1 MSAIN
6 LVGYVLALAL
16 AAAGALAFQPSGRR
30 PAAAAAEAAAASVR
44 DARGGEVAVRA
55 WGRVASLDLVSDEL
69 LGHLLEP
76 GRIVAVSRWAQGP
89 EAWRH
94 EGRPRLDGLNDLEGV
109 LRLRPD
115 LVLVSTFGGET
126 ERVQRLRDAGIAVF
140 DLGPAGGMREL
151 CANLRRVGALL
162 GAPERGERL
171 AGQLERRMA
180 AVAARLPAW
189 QVRRRALVLTPVVD
203 QVYGGTV
210 GSSFHDIVRA
220 AGLIDAAEGRFAEP
234 WPRIGAEMALAIDP
248 DLIVTRAG
256 AAADLARVPGFA
268 RLRALR
274 DGRVVELPV
283 ELFDSPGLS
292 MLDAAEALH
301 ARAYP

>member
-1 MSAIN
+1 MNAIN
-6 LVGYVLALAL
+6 ALGYLLALVV
-16 AAAGALAFQPSGRR
+16 AAVAALAFQPPGGRAQSVAAQ
-30 PAAAAAEAAAASVR
+30 PAAGSVR
-44 DARGGEVAVRA
+44 DARGGEVPVRD
-55 WGRVASLDLVSDEL
+55 WSRVISLDLVSDEL

-76 GRIVAVSRWAQGP
+76 GRIAGVSRWVQGP
-89 EAWRH
+89 DAWRH
-94 EGRPRLDGLNDLEGV
+94 AGKPRLDGLNDLENI
-109 LRLRPD
+109 LRLRPE
-115 LVLVSTFGGET
+115 LVLVSTFGGES

-151 CANLRRVGALL
+151 CSNLRRIGTLIGA
-162 GAPERGERL
+162 AERGERL
-171 AGQLERRMA
+171 AAQLELRMA

-234 WPRIGAEMALAIDP
+234 WPRVGAEMALAIDP

-256 AAADLARVPGFA
+256 AAADLARVPGFE

-274 DGRVVELPV
+274 SGNVVELPF

-292 MLDAAEALH
+292 MLDAAELLH